1 MDLLYVIIILV
12 SIIYISQTKFAKRI
26 FSKKKC
32 KYDPVIY
39 MIIGFGIILGLYY
52 VSKDIEGFQGT
63 NQLYGKLMNDFGVI
77 FPDGNRNSGGVQF
90 YHHIVK
96 NLQPTKREFLEYN
109 KFYCGVSGSPIDPQ
123 RTDAFDYLVVDD
135 LQGNK
140 VYGKYWRCC
149 FPCVC
154 DVTKYAKV
162 ETHTAQLKDGP
173 YIHHVLTI
181 GDPCSDQ
188 SKIPPSVS
196 SFTCSNQKTQNGIR
210 TSSGRLI
217 IAVLYD
223 VVPYTNQ
230 NITNINDMCRDRNST
245 PPDQLQGGMGD
256 IFVKLAL
263 INP

>member
-1 MDLLYVIIILV
+1 MYFKEFLRNHWKSIVAVVFLIIFIHLV
-12 SIIYISQTKFAKRI
+12 V
-26 FSKKKC
+26 
-32 KYDPVIY
+32 YDDVESF
-39 MIIGFGIILGLYY
+39 MT
-52 VSKDIEGFQGT
+52 DIEEVSMEQKKSSFD
-63 NQLYGKLMNDFGVI
+63 KHMKDFRNI
-77 FPDGNRNSGGVQF
+77 FPNGNRNAGGPQYF
-90 YHHIVK
+90 KYIVDM
-96 NLQPTKREFLEYN
+96 NLSKSDFELYN
-109 KFYCGVSGSPIDPQ
+109 SFYCGVSGSPIDPQ

-140 VYGKYWRCC
+140 MYGKYWRCC
-149 FPCVC
+149 WPCVC

-173 YIHHVLTI
+173 YTHHVLTI

-196 SFTCSNQKTQNGIR
+196 SFTCSNQTTQNGIR
-210 TSSGRLI
+210 TASARLSI
-217 IAVLYD
+217 VVLYD